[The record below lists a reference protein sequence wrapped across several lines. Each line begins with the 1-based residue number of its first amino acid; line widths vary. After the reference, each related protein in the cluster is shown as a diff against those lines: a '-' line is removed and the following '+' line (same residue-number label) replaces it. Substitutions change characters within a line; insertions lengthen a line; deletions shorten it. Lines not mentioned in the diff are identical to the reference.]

1 MACGNG
7 STIKAETLVEY
18 KKNERVSIPKILN
31 SMAYYPSLRDY
42 KTKAERVRI
51 IESIQRLKTSIAAEV
66 PGKSLEENLLIA
78 TWNIR
83 EFGKNAKAK
92 RLKESFFYM
101 AEIISSFDLVAIQE
115 VGDNLDDLKTLMK
128 ILGPEWDYMVT
139 DITEGASGNGE
150 RLAFV
155 FDTRK
160 VLFRK
165 VVGEIVLPA
174 EKGKPTNQLARSPF
188 IVAFQSGWFKFYIT
202 TVHIYYG
209 KATKTSAEYL
219 RRAEEIKAVATFLKK
234 RTNREKENHILLGDF
249 NITARDKNDITY
261 KALLDGGVKIPAN
274 LIALSNANSNTD
286 RTMPYDQ
293 IAYIDQPGYMEFVN
307 NKNSVGVLDYYQQVY
322 RTTDATVYDSEV
334 KKTKL
339 SYKQWKTFQLSDH
352 LPLWIE
358 FKVDFSENYLN
369 KLKTEEYE

>member
-1 MACGNG
+1 
-7 STIKAETLVEY
+7 
-18 KKNERVSIPKILN
+18 
-31 SMAYYPSLRDY
+31 MAYYPSLRDY
-42 KTKAERVRI
+42 KTKVERVRI
-51 IESIQRLKTSIAAEV
+51 IENIQRLKTSIAAEV
-66 PGKSLEENLLIA
+66 PLKSLEENLLIA

-83 EFGKNAKAK
+83 EFGKNAKTK

-101 AEIISSFDLVAIQE
+101 AEIVSSFDLVAIQE
-115 VGDNLDDLKTLMK
+115 VGDKLDDLKTLMK

-174 EKGKPTNQLARSPF
+174 EKGKLTNQLARSPF

-202 TVHIYYG
+202 SVHIYYG
-209 KATKTSAEYL
+209 KATKTSAEYI
-219 RRAEEIKAVATFLKK
+219 RRAEEIKAVASFLKK
-234 RTNREKENHILLGDF
+234 RTRREKENHILLGDF
-249 NITARDKNDITY
+249 NITGRDKNDLTY
-261 KALLDGGVKIPAN
+261 KALLEGGVKIPAN
-274 LIALSNANSNTD
+274 LIALSNVNSNTD

-307 NKNSVGVLDYYQQVY
+307 NKNSVGVLDYYQHLY
-322 RTTDATVYDSEV
+322 RTTDAAVYEGEV

-369 KLKTEEYE
+369 KLKTQEYE